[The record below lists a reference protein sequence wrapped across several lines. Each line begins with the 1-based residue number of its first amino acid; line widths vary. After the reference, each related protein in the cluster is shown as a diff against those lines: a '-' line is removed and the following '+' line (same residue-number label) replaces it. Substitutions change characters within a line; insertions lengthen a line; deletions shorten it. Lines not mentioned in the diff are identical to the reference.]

1 MSEDESGNVHLLIF
15 VFHHRDAFTI
25 VPDGDGVGLT
35 EGREEEDELR
45 NKQMEELHRT
55 ARISCTNLYINIENK
70 IFVNKKK
77 NKIKM

>member
-35 EGREEEDELR
+35 EGREEDDERR
-45 NKQMEELHRT
+45 NKQGGINNACQRT
-55 ARISCTNLYINIENK
+55 SQDRQKHHDPT
-70 IFVNKKK
+70 
-77 NKIKM
+77 